1 MKNFPKDEQAKNI
14 CYKWAED
21 FKATG
26 MRDEFIVWQAAGF
39 AFDNGTSVHDSYII
53 TKIKRSIQIK
63 IEVSKIA
70 VILPSSV
77 SKAILEIS
85 REAKYLDALMTN
97 TLD

>member
-1 MKNFPKDEQAKNI
+1 MKSFPKDEQARNI
-14 CYKWAED
+14 CYNWADD
-21 FKATG
+21 FKAMG
-26 MRDEFIVWQAAGF
+26 MMHEFSIWQAAGF

-77 SKAILEIS
+77 SRAILEIN
-85 REAKYLDALMTN
+85 REAKYLDMLMTH
-97 TLD
+97 TIG